1 MDHFNG
7 FVLKTMAFGSAHVA
21 LNLQKL
27 WISSGETNVLGAL
40 EKAFGV
46 G

>member
-7 FVLKTMAFGSAHVA
+7 FVLTTMASDSAHV
-21 LNLQKL
+21 LVNLQKL